1 MGELSM
7 HQQQPKAQTAQKD
20 PQQIA
25 LALKEGG
32 KSAQEIMDVLQ
43 LIFTL
48 NMRQAMK
55 ILQQMEYSA
64 TDIFATI
71 KNGFQLEDKQIIAQ
85 MLELN
90 FSHEEALQAMLD
102 QI

>member
-1 MGELSM
+1 
-7 HQQQPKAQTAQKD
+7 
-20 PQQIA
+20 
-25 LALKEGG
+25 
-32 KSAQEIMDVLQ
+32 
-43 LIFTL
+43 
-48 NMRQAMK
+48 
-55 ILQQMEYSA
+55 MEYSA